1 MGRGEPLGR
10 EFGWLWA
17 AYAVSTAGTML
28 AFDAFPIIAIRVLHA
43 TALQVSLLAAAA
55 LAAGALIAVP
65 LGPWVEARRKRPVL
79 IAMDLLRFAA
89 MLTVPAAYALG
100 ALTLAQLVAVSVVA
114 SAANVVFTAASGAY
128 LKALVPLWDLLR
140 ASARFESTTWTA
152 TAAGPPLGG
161 AAIGMFGPMT
171 TVLAN
176 AVSFLLSALGV
187 GAIGAGAPG
196 PVLPDGVRA
205 GHMPADGVPADGGS
219 ADGGMMAGWRHIFG
233 HPQLRLLFL
242 HNSLVGGLILATAP
256 LLAVLMLGDL
266 GFAPW
271 QYGLAFGVPCAGGL
285 AGSRAA
291 RRLAARFGQ
300 RRVMLASGTLAAC
313 WPVTLAFIQ
322 RGPGGLLLVIVAQ
335 SGLVTCLGV
344 FNTIFATYRLEQT
357 GATLVARTLSA
368 WSVTKNITIAAL
380 TLAWGLLAAVTGPRA
395 AIAVAGLLLL
405 GTPLLLPFRRR
416 AHRED
421 RGPALPAGPGRPGWP
436 APDAGRIPSPGRQE
450 PAKDGVASPRG

>member
-17 AYAVSTAGTML
+17 AYGVSTAGTML
-28 AFDAFPIIAIRVLHA
+28 AFDAFPIVAIRVLHA
-43 TALQVSLLAAAA
+43 TAAQVSLLAAAA

-65 LGPWVEARRKRPVL
+65 LGPWVETRRKRPVM

-128 LKALVPLWDLLR
+128 LKALVPPGNLLR

-161 AAIGMFGPMT
+161 AAIGIFGPVT
-171 TVLAN
+171 TVVAN
-176 AVSFLLSALGV
+176 AVSFLLSALGI
-187 GAIGAGAPG
+187 GAIGAGEPRPG
-196 PVLPDGVRA
+196 SRDGVRA
-205 GHMPADGVPADGGS
+205 GDVPAAGAPADGGVL
-219 ADGGMMAGWRHIFG
+219 AGWRHIFS
-233 HPQLRLLFL
+233 HPQLRLLYFY
-242 HNSLVGGLILATAP
+242 NSLVGGLILATAP

-271 QYGLAFGVPCAGGL
+271 QYGLAFGLPCAGGL

-291 RRLAARFGQ
+291 RRLAARYGQ
-300 RRVMLASGTLAAC
+300 RRVMLASGTLSAC

-322 RGPGGLLLVIVAQ
+322 RGPGGLMLVIVAQ
-335 SGLVTCLGV
+335 SGLVTSLGV
-344 FNTIFATYRLEQT
+344 FNPIFAAYRLEQT
-357 GATLVARTLSA
+357 GAALVTRTLSA

-395 AIAVAGLLLL
+395 AIAAAGLLLL

-416 AHRED
+416 AHREE
-421 RGPALPAGPGRPGWP
+421 RAPATPDAPVRPGRP
-436 APDAGRIPSPGRQE
+436 APEAGRMPSPGGQE
-450 PAKDGVASPRG
+450 AAQGSIASPRG